1 MNKNTVLSL
10 TLLTLL
16 MNSAVLSAKEPNQPP
31 AISVVTESVQSQQ
44 ISQSLS
50 VVGKLKAEQ
59 SVDIAA
65 EVAGK
70 VDMIAV
76 QANQQVKKGQI
87 LIKLDDDKAQA
98 ALVEAKAYLQDEQR
112 KLTEYE
118 RLLKRNA
125 ITPTEIDAQRAR
137 VEIGQ
142 ARLNAAQANLADL
155 HITAPFDGTV
165 GFIDFSRGKWVSAG
179 SELLTL
185 DNLSLMQLDLQIPE
199 RYLPQLSK
207 GMKVQG
213 SSEAWPNVQFEG
225 SVVAVDS
232 RINQETLNLRVRVH
246 FPNPDQRLKPG
257 MLMSARIHFPAISA
271 PIIPVQALE
280 YSGTKRFVYVI
291 GEDNVAKRREVSLGA
306 RVENQVVI
314 EKGLQIGEKIVVQGI
329 VNMRDNA
336 RVSEVTLEGRPL
348 KKDDK

>member
-179 SELLTL
+179 S
-185 DNLSLMQLDLQIPE
+185 
-199 RYLPQLSK
+199 
-207 GMKVQG
+207 
-213 SSEAWPNVQFEG
+213 
-225 SVVAVDS
+225 
-232 RINQETLNLRVRVH
+232 
-246 FPNPDQRLKPG
+246 
-257 MLMSARIHFPAISA
+257 
-271 PIIPVQALE
+271 
-280 YSGTKRFVYVI
+280 
-291 GEDNVAKRREVSLGA
+291 
-306 RVENQVVI
+306 
-314 EKGLQIGEKIVVQGI
+314 GI
-329 VNMRDNA
+329 TDA
-336 RVSEVTLEGRPL
+336 G
-348 KKDDK
+348 